1 MLKKIKTKKYGSW
14 ESPVKASLIAE
25 GTPRNPLSEILIDKN
40 IIYWIESR
48 PKENGR
54 NVIVMKENDDSPKD
68 ILPKEFNAR
77 NSVHEYGG
85 GVYSVKNGIIYFT
98 NWDDQRI
105 YKIQD
110 NKIKPITPESKPNKS
125 IRFADLNISPDGKLF

>member
-1 MLKKIKTKKYGSW
+1 MIKKIKTKKYGSW

-54 NVIVMKENDDSPKD
+54 NVIVMKENNDSPKD
-68 ILPKEFNAR
+68 ILPK
-77 NSVHEYGG
+77 
-85 GVYSVKNGIIYFT
+85 
-98 NWDDQRI
+98 
-105 YKIQD
+105 
-110 NKIKPITPESKPNKS
+110 
-125 IRFADLNISPDGKLF
+125 